1 GFSRRRRTSQRVLRR
16 RRPPRPGLRASVDD
30 GAPRRMNWEAW
41 ATVAVAALIFY
52 LLVSNAAAPDVSLG
66 IGAGA
71 LMTLGLLSSRLPSAH
86 DVASA
91 FGNEALLTI
100 A

>member
-1 GFSRRRRTSQRVLRR
+1 
-16 RRPPRPGLRASVDD
+16 
-30 GAPRRMNWEAW
+30 MNWEAW

-52 LLVSNAAAPDVSLG
+52 LLVSNAARRQTSSLG

-100 A
+100 ARAIRRRRRV